1 MPFTEAVLSHI
12 HTYRCYQRES
22 GDVIPFAVPEP
33 FQDVHFY
40 WAIYEGHVYFRGWLS
55 TVFQAFLT
63 YLKGCPNGA
72 TLEDFLDEIDAKS
85 FNETIAHFCEVQ
97 ADWLGGTMGD
107 ILTRIGGPPDLIDRF
122 SEVQVTADNQ
132 HQSLSGTLAKFVLVM
147 AALWQRFREA
157 RYDQRYQNVALNL
170 SSDLWFDV
178 LFQLPT
184 MRHMPVMR
192 FLRKMIQAYVLN
204 QHDRIM
210 IEKSD
215 LRRCWFTTEQGKYF
229 WQADVN
235 VMWRPAKY
243 STIMNFLRDM
253 NLIALAD
260 DQQWR
265 LTTEGKELSQKLL
278 AGG

>member
-1 MPFTEAVLSHI
+1 
-12 HTYRCYQRES
+12 
-22 GDVIPFAVPEP
+22 
-33 FQDVHFY
+33 
-40 WAIYEGHVYFRGWLS
+40 
-55 TVFQAFLT
+55 
-63 YLKGCPNGA
+63 
-72 TLEDFLDEIDAKS
+72 
-85 FNETIAHFCEVQ
+85 
-97 ADWLGGTMGD
+97 
-107 ILTRIGGPPDLIDRF
+107 
-122 SEVQVTADNQ
+122 
-132 HQSLSGTLAKFVLVM
+132 
-147 AALWQRFREA
+147 
-157 RYDQRYQNVALNL
+157 
-170 SSDLWFDV
+170 
-178 LFQLPT
+178 
-184 MRHMPVMR
+184 
-192 FLRKMIQAYVLN
+192 MIQAYVLN